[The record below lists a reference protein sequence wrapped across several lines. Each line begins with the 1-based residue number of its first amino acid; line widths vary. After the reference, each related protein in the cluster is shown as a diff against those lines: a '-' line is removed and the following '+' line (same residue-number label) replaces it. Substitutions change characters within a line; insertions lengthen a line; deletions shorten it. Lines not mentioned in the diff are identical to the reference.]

1 MAAQSEHHEAETKR
15 NPLIPVG
22 LTVLAILA
30 IPLGIYS
37 FGPEGPIKKNHVVF
51 STGQHRAHFAEGS
64 QYDDYRGYCILQARD
79 QLLVL
84 ESAEDRG
91 DGSYLAQMLGTR
103 KQEFPACPLAI
114 TRNPVRAPDHPKAGH
129 LGRAAGCPYPVLFVG
144 ITPSNPASFTLSP
157 PGRGRKAKI
166 MRRFS
171 VLRRI
176 AGGILRVWG
185 R

>member
-91 DGSYLAQMLGTR
+91 DGSYLARMLGTR
-103 KQEFPACPLAI
+103 KQEFPACPPQSHVILYEHQI
-114 TRNPVRAPDHPKAGH
+114 TLRPDTWGGLQDA
-129 LGRAAGCPYPVLFVG
+129 LGRFF
-144 ITPSNPASFTLSP
+144 AS
-157 PGRGRKAKI
+157 G
-166 MRRFS
+166 
-171 VLRRI
+171 
-176 AGGILRVWG
+176 
-185 R
+185 

>member
-1 MAAQSEHHEAETKR
+1 MAAPSEHHEAETKR

-51 STGQHRAHFAEGS
+51 STGQHRAHFADDA
-64 QYDDYRGYCILQARD
+64 QYQDYRGYCILQARD

-91 DGSYLAQMLGTR
+91 DGSYLARMLGTR
-103 KQEFPACPLAI
+103 KQEFPACPAQSHVILYEHQITLRPDTWGGLQDALA
-114 TRNPVRAPDHPKAGH
+114 R
-129 LGRAAGCPYPVLFVG
+129 LFS
-144 ITPSNPASFTLSP
+144 SN
-157 PGRGRKAKI
+157 
-166 MRRFS
+166 
-171 VLRRI
+171 
-176 AGGILRVWG
+176 
-185 R
+185 